1 MLIRRVLVGAAAGYA
16 ANRCMDLA
24 TSWFYERQSEE
35 SRAQEE
41 EVLPGGALM
50 AGGRDMARMMGIV
63 NPDDE
68 TVARLG
74 VRMHRGGGMAYGA
87 LGALLM
93 GAGVRPMRA
102 GLLVGVA
109 AFALVDE
116 ALNAVTLEP
125 APGDF
130 PIEAHARGA
139 VGHAAFG
146 AVLGVALTVARPML
160 ERAK

>member
-24 TSWFYERQSEE
+24 TTWFYARQSEE

-41 EVLPGGALM
+41 EVFPGGALVD
-50 AGGRDMARMMGIV
+50 GGRSMAKMMGIDD
-63 NPDDE
+63 PDDE

-74 VRMHRGGGMAYGA
+74 LRMHRGSGIAYGV
-87 LGALLM
+87 LGALLV

-102 GLLVGVA
+102 GLLVGTA
-109 AFALVDE
+109 AFVLVDE
-116 ALNAVTLEP
+116 ALSAVTLEP
-125 APGDF
+125 SPSDF

-146 AVLGVALTVARPML
+146 AALGVALTVARPLL
-160 ERAK
+160 ERAR